1 MMPKILINS
10 IPVSLEQTSYDML
23 VVGVVVLLE
32 ACLPEPERLVTPRRL
47 SMTPQRLLVLVL
59 VLPHLAVR

>member
-1 MMPKILINS
+1 MMPNILINS

-32 ACLPEPERLVTPRRL
+32 ACLPEPERLVTSQRL
-47 SMTPQRLLVLVL
+47 SMTPRRLLVL